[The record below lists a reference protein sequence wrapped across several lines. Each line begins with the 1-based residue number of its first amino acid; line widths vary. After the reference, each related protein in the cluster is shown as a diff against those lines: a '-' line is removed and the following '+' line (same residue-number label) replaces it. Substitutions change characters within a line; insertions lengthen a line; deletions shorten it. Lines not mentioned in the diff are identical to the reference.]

1 MKTANTF
8 SLQHALVKPLTRA
21 VLIAIAATAS
31 VSYADDDRKT
41 ETVKPD
47 AVVRI
52 DPTLERLAA
61 QQTSLPVIIVFGEQ
75 PQRKIARDLN
85 ARYEADI
92 DALAARVRGIYD
104 KYLPKNTIEG
114 QDKEAEQSKLLSQY
128 VTDVDKK
135 EIRALNESREKL
147 MRELRQ
153 QIGRQSGA
161 AVAEVQKVYVD
172 RIKSLGAKVQENYAT
187 INAISAEI
195 PVAALKEIAALSGVA
210 EIVYNNP
217 GKAELSN
224 QVQSL
229 GADTW
234 WASGFDGGVWD
245 VGVLDSGVLETHE
258 SLSGH
263 TFYENFAGNGN
274 HGTGVACMYGSTH
287 STHKGLA
294 FGLNAIL
301 VDDAGDDATTM
312 AGADWMLRSAGD
324 DPEVINYSWG
334 NGDATVNDW
343 HPLSRF
349 VDGVVFDYATTWA
362 KSAGNQGA
370 GTNTMT
376 IPGNNYNGVTVA
388 NMYDNNT
395 ITRTDDVIWGSSSR
409 GPTVGGRKKP
419 DLAAPGH
426 ETMTCNNAGGYSN
439 LGGTSSAAPKV
450 GAASL
455 LLMDGGNW
463 DPRAIKAVLINT
475 ADSWEDNNTDTSA
488 DDVAKTGKEWNK
500 TYGWGYL
507 DLWHAHF
514 HRNDYFS
521 HSVKPKNQTGS
532 YKLYKGQMFNGDKAT
547 LVWERDVD
555 YNNAATPTAYRNLSD
570 LDLKLYAETTNAQL
584 DSDTTVKDNVH
595 QVAAS
600 ASQSAVVKVY
610 AYSSSFDGASSE
622 PYTLATEENFALASG
637 PAFTNTI
644 TVPASVIRN
653 LNFTYSVAVK
663 NTGDLDAHNVN
674 VKINLPAG
682 FTLVSG
688 AVTQNTGT
696 IADGATKTVSWT
708 VKAPNAV
715 TTASI
720 GVTTTSVS
728 YGETFTAS
736 AAKSIS
742 VKNLVLTL
750 P

>member
-1 MKTANTF
+1 MKTSRNAF
-8 SLQHALVKPLTRA
+8 HFVKPLTHA
-21 VLIAIAATAS
+21 ILIAMAASAAT
-31 VSYADDDRKT
+31 SYADSDRKS
-41 ETVKPD
+41 ELPKAD

-52 DPTLERLAA
+52 DPMLERLAA
-61 QQTSLPVIIVFGEQ
+61 QQTSLPVIIIFGEQ
-75 PQRKIARDLN
+75 PQRKIARALN
-85 ARYEADI
+85 EKYEPQI

-104 KYLPKNTIEG
+104 KYLPRDNQDTE
-114 QDKEAEQSKLLSQY
+114 DKEIEHSKKLSQY
-128 VTDVDKK
+128 VTDADKK
-135 EIRALNESREKL
+135 EIRALNEEREKL

-153 QIGRQSGA
+153 QIARESA
-161 AVAEVQKVYVD
+161 ASVAEVQKVYAG
-172 RIKSLGAKVQENYAT
+172 RISSLGAKIQENYAT
-187 INAISAEI
+187 LNAISAEI
-195 PVAALKEIAALSGVA
+195 PVAALKEIASLSGVA

-245 VGVLDSGVLETHE
+245 VGVLDEGVLETHDALK
-258 SLSGH
+258 SH
-263 TFYENFAGNGN
+263 TFYENYATNGN
-274 HGTGVACMYGSTH
+274 HGTGVACMYASTNA
-287 STHKGLA
+287 THKGLA

-301 VDDAGDDATTM
+301 VDNAGDDATTM
-312 AGADWMLRSAGD
+312 AGADWMLRFAGD

-334 NGDATVNDW
+334 NGDATGSDW
-343 HPLSRF
+343 HSLSRF
-349 VDGVVFDYATTWA
+349 VDGVVFDYATNWA

-376 IPGNNYNGVTVA
+376 IPANNYNGLTVT

-395 ITRTDDVIWGSSSR
+395 ITRTDDVIWNTSSR
-409 GPTVGGRKKP
+409 GPTVDGRKKP
-419 DLAAPGH
+419 DLSAPGH
-426 ETMTCNNAGGYSN
+426 ETMTCNNSGGYSN

-488 DDVAKTGKEWNK
+488 DDGAKTGKEWNK

-521 HSVKPKNQTGS
+521 SSVKPKGQTGS
-532 YKLYKGQMFNGDKAT
+532 FKLYKGQMYNGDKAT
-547 LVWERDVD
+547 LVWEREVD
-555 YNNAATPTAYRNLSD
+555 YNNAATPTSYRSLSD
-570 LDLKLYAETTNAQL
+570 LDLKLYAETTNTQL

-600 ASQSAVVKVY
+600 ASQAAVVKVY
-610 AYSSSFDGASSE
+610 AYSSSFDGAATE
-622 PYTLATEENFALASG
+622 PYTLATEENFALATG
-637 PAFTNTI
+637 PVFTNTI
-644 TVPASVIRN
+644 TAPASVYRGF
-653 LNFTYSVAVK
+653 NFTYTVAVK
-663 NTGDLDAHNVN
+663 NTGDLDAHSVN
-674 VKINLPAG
+674 VSINLPAG
-682 FTLVSG
+682 FVLASG
-688 AVTQNTGT
+688 TATQNVGS
-696 IADGATKTVSWT
+696 IADGGTKTVSWT
-708 VKAPNAV
+708 VTAPNYV

-720 GVTTTSVS
+720 GMTAKSVS
-728 YGETFTAS
+728 YGETFSAT

-742 VKNLVLTL
+742 VKNLILTL

>member
-1 MKTANTF
+1 MKTTKAFTN
-8 SLQHALVKPLTRA
+8 HAVINPLTRA
-21 VLIAIAATAS
+21 VLIAMACYASATLADNDVKREQPTVES
-31 VSYADDDRKT
+31 VL
-41 ETVKPD
+41 
-47 AVVRI
+47 RI
-52 DPTLERLAA
+52 DPVLERLAA

-75 PQRKIARDLN
+75 PQRKIARAIN
-85 ARYEADI
+85 ARYERNI

-104 KYLPKNTIEG
+104 KYLPKETVEG
-114 QDKEAEQSKLLSQY
+114 QDREEAQSKLLSQY
-128 VTDVDKK
+128 VTDSDKR
-135 EIRALNESREKL
+135 EIRALNEQREKL
-147 MRELRQ
+147 MREARQ
-153 QIGRQSGA
+153 QIGRESAA
-161 AVAEVQKVYVD
+161 AVAEVQKLYVD
-172 RIKSLGAKVQENYAT
+172 RITHLGARVQERYAT
-187 INAISAEI
+187 LNAVSAEI
-195 PVAALKEIAALSGVA
+195 PASALKEIANLSGVA
-210 EIVYNNP
+210 EVVYSNP
-217 GKAELSN
+217 GKPELSN
-224 QVQSL
+224 QVKSL

-245 VGVLDSGVLETHE
+245 VGVLDEGVLETHE
-258 SLSGH
+258 ALKGH
-263 TFYENFAGNGN
+263 TFYENYATNGN
-274 HGTGVACMYGSTH
+274 HGTGVACMYASTH
-287 STHKGLA
+287 ATHKGLA
-294 FGLNAIL
+294 FGLNSIL
-301 VDDAGDDATTM
+301 VEDAGSDATSM
-312 AGADWMLRSAGD
+312 AGTDWMLRSAGD

-334 NGDATVNDW
+334 NGDAINSDW
-343 HPLSRF
+343 HPFSRF
-349 VDGVVFDYATTWA
+349 VDGVVFDYATNWA
-362 KSAGNQGA
+362 KSAGNNGA

-376 IPGNNYNGVTVA
+376 IPANNYNGMTVA
-388 NMYDNNT
+388 NMWDKNT

-409 GPTVGGRKKP
+409 GPTVDGRKKP
-419 DLAAPGH
+419 DLAAPGN

-475 ADSWEDNNTDTSA
+475 ADSWEDNNTDTST
-488 DDVAKTGKEWNK
+488 DDSSKIGKEWNK

-521 HSVKPKNQTGS
+521 SSVKPKNQSGN

-547 LVWERDVD
+547 LVWERDVN
-555 YNNAATPTAYRNLSD
+555 YNNDATPTSYRSLSD

-600 ASQSAVVKVY
+600 ASQRAVVKVY
-610 AYSSSFDGASSE
+610 AYSSSFDGATTE
-622 PYTLATEENFALASG
+622 PYTLATEENFSIASG
-637 PAFTNTI
+637 PLFTNTI
-644 TVPASVIRN
+644 TAPASVIRN
-653 LNFTYSVAVK
+653 FNFTYSVAVK
-663 NTGDLDAHNVN
+663 NSGDLDAHNVN
-674 VKINLPAG
+674 VKINLPTG

-708 VKAPNAV
+708 VKAPNLV

-720 GVTTTSVS
+720 GVSTTSVS
-728 YGETFTAS
+728 YGENFSAS

-742 VKNLVLTL
+742 VKSLVLIA

>member
-1 MKTANTF
+1 
-8 SLQHALVKPLTRA
+8 
-21 VLIAIAATAS
+21 
-31 VSYADDDRKT
+31 
-41 ETVKPD
+41 
-47 AVVRI
+47 
-52 DPTLERLAA
+52 
-61 QQTSLPVIIVFGEQ
+61 
-75 PQRKIARDLN
+75 
-85 ARYEADI
+85 
-92 DALAARVRGIYD
+92 
-104 KYLPKNTIEG
+104 
-114 QDKEAEQSKLLSQY
+114 
-128 VTDVDKK
+128 
-135 EIRALNESREKL
+135 
-147 MRELRQ
+147 
-153 QIGRQSGA
+153 
-161 AVAEVQKVYVD
+161 
-172 RIKSLGAKVQENYAT
+172 
-187 INAISAEI
+187 
-195 PVAALKEIAALSGVA
+195 
-210 EIVYNNP
+210 
-217 GKAELSN
+217 
-224 QVQSL
+224 VQSL

-245 VGVLDSGVLETHE
+245 VGVLDEGVLETHDALK
-258 SLSGH
+258 SH
-263 TFYENFAGNGN
+263 TFYENYATNGN
-274 HGTGVACMYGSTH
+274 HGTGIACMYASTNA
-287 STHKGLA
+287 THKGLA

-301 VDDAGDDATTM
+301 VDNAGDDATTM
-312 AGADWMLRSAGD
+312 AGTDWMLRSAGD

-334 NGDATVNDW
+334 NGDATINDW

-388 NMYDNNT
+388 NMFDNNT
-395 ITRTDDVIWGSSSR
+395 VTRSDDVIWGSSSR
-409 GPTVGGRKKP
+409 GPTVDGRKKP

-426 ETMTCNNAGGYSN
+426 QTMTCTSSGGYGN

-488 DDVAKTGKEWNK
+488 DDAAKTGKEWNK

-521 HSVKPKNQTGS
+521 SSVKPKNQTGS
-532 YKLYKGQMFNGDKAT
+532 YKLYKGHMFNGDKAT

-555 YNNAATPTAYRNLSD
+555 YNNAAAPTTYRNLSD
-570 LDLKLYAETTNAQL
+570 LDLKLYAETTNVQL

-600 ASQSAVVKVY
+600 ASQGAVVKVY

-644 TVPASVIRN
+644 TAHASVIRN
-653 LNFTYSVAVK
+653 FNFTYAVAVK

-688 AVTQNTGT
+688 AATQNTGT
-696 IADGATKTVSWT
+696 IADGVTKTVSWT
-708 VKAPNAV
+708 VKAPNLV

-720 GVTTTSVS
+720 GVTTTSIS

-742 VKNLVLTL
+742 VQNLVLTL